1 MSIVV
6 DTPTPTESQPTSVV
20 DAGIS
25 VNDSNTVESQAEQ
38 PVQAE
43 QTEYVEQ
50 SEPSSSEIPEKYQGK
65 AVEDI
70 IKMHQNAEKA
80 YGRRGQEIGEQ
91 RNLIESLIAANNA
104 LKSPKKESNA
114 SDVSEIT
121 EDAFYE
127 NPTEAVKKTVKK
139 AIEKHPEILKAKQA
153 NVQRYKEKA
162 TSEMRSSFP
171 EFQETIGNAEFQ
183 QWVLDSPIRQQLFK
197 KADRQYDVQAASELL
212 GTWQSLNGVT
222 QAKTTTSNRT
232 KRRDED
238 LKATATENRNSGSS
252 VGGKKM
258 YRRSDLINLQVTD
271 PQRYASLAD
280 EIQVAYAEGRVK

>member
-6 DTPTPTESQPTSVV
+6 DTPTPTESQPT
-20 DAGIS
+20 D
-25 VNDSNTVESQAEQ
+25 NTAVELQTEQ

-50 SEPSSSEIPEKYQGK
+50 SEPSSVEIPEKYQGK
-65 AVEDI
+65 DVEDI

-91 RNLIESLIAANNA
+91 RNLIESLIAANNT

-114 SDVSEIT
+114 SEVSEIT

-127 NPTEAVKKTVKK
+127 NPTEAVKKTVKN

-197 KADRQYDVQAASELL
+197 KADRQYNVQAASELL
-212 GTWQSLNGVT
+212 GTWQSLNGAT
-222 QAKTTTSNRT
+222 QAKTSTSNRANNRA

>member
-6 DTPTPTESQPTSVV
+6 DTPSSDSQPQAVTSEVITDTAV
-20 DAGIS
+20 ETQPDAS
-25 VNDSNTVESQAEQ
+25 TEAVY
-38 PVQAE
+38 E
-43 QTEYVEQ
+43 QTEQVVEQ
-50 SEPSSSEIPEKYQGK
+50 QPLDIPEKYQGK
-65 AVEDI
+65 SLDDV

-91 RNLIESLIAANNA
+91 RSLIDSLIAANNKY
-104 LKSPKKESNA
+104 KSSEVEGAGQESN
-114 SDVSEIT
+114 EIT
-121 EDAFYE
+121 EDSFYE
-127 NPTEAVKKTVKK
+127 NPAEAVKQTVKK
-139 AIEKHPEILKAKQA
+139 AIEKHPEILKAKRD

-162 TSEMRSSFP
+162 TAQMQSSFP
-171 EFQETIGNAEFQ
+171 EFQSTVSDPEFQ
-183 QWVLDSPIRQQLFK
+183 QWVLDSPIRQQLFR

-212 GTWQSLNGVT
+212 GTWTSIKGVT
-222 QAKTTTSNRT
+222 QNSTTKTSRA
-232 KRRDED
+232 RQRDED
-238 LKATATENRNSGSS
+238 LKATTAENRNSGSA